1 MSRNRRNFFPEYQT
15 SRRTV
20 NVESRR
26 SETASGGIRTVSG
39 TSLRIRGGE
48 CRMEKK
54 SQPVLKERAK
64 NTVSM
69 QERLLQEVIQKKEIT
84 SLILINGFHMK
95 GIVKEYDAFSIL
107 VESDNKNHLIYK
119 HAISTIRL

>member
-1 MSRNRRNFFPEYQT
+1 
-15 SRRTV
+15 
-20 NVESRR
+20 
-26 SETASGGIRTVSG
+26 
-39 TSLRIRGGE
+39 
-48 CRMEKK
+48 MERKA
-54 SQPVLKERAK
+54 QPVLKERTR

-69 QERLLQEVIQKKEIT
+69 QERLLQEVIQKKKVT

-107 VESDNKNHLIYK
+107 VEFDDKNHLIYK

>member
-1 MSRNRRNFFPEYQT
+1 
-15 SRRTV
+15 
-20 NVESRR
+20 
-26 SETASGGIRTVSG
+26 
-39 TSLRIRGGE
+39 
-48 CRMEKK
+48 MEKK
-54 SQPVLKERAK
+54 SQSVLKERAR

-69 QERLLQEVIQKKEIT
+69 QERLLQEVIQKKKVI

-107 VESDNKNHLIYK
+107 IESDNKNQLIYK

>member
-1 MSRNRRNFFPEYQT
+1 
-15 SRRTV
+15 
-20 NVESRR
+20 
-26 SETASGGIRTVSG
+26 
-39 TSLRIRGGE
+39 
-48 CRMEKK
+48 
-54 SQPVLKERAK
+54 QPVLKERAR

-69 QERLLQEVIQKKEIT
+69 QERLLQEVIQKKKIT

-107 VESDNKNHLIYK
+107 VESDNKNQLIYK

>member
-1 MSRNRRNFFPEYQT
+1 
-15 SRRTV
+15 
-20 NVESRR
+20 
-26 SETASGGIRTVSG
+26 
-39 TSLRIRGGE
+39 
-48 CRMEKK
+48 MERKP
-54 SQPVLKERAK
+54 QPVLKERTR

-69 QERLLQEVIQKKEIT
+69 PERLVQEVIQKKKVI

-107 VESDNKNHLIYK
+107 VESDDKNHLIYK

>member
-1 MSRNRRNFFPEYQT
+1 
-15 SRRTV
+15 
-20 NVESRR
+20 
-26 SETASGGIRTVSG
+26 
-39 TSLRIRGGE
+39 
-48 CRMEKK
+48 MERKP
-54 SQPVLKERAK
+54 QPVLKERTR

-69 QERLLQEVIQKKEIT
+69 QERLLQEVIQKKKIT

>member
-1 MSRNRRNFFPEYQT
+1 
-15 SRRTV
+15 
-20 NVESRR
+20 
-26 SETASGGIRTVSG
+26 
-39 TSLRIRGGE
+39 
-48 CRMEKK
+48 MEKK
-54 SQPVLKERAK
+54 LQPILKERAR

-69 QERLLQEVIQKKEIT
+69 QERLLQEVIQKKQVI

-107 VESDNKNHLIYK
+107 IESDNKNQLIYK

>member
-1 MSRNRRNFFPEYQT
+1 
-15 SRRTV
+15 
-20 NVESRR
+20 
-26 SETASGGIRTVSG
+26 
-39 TSLRIRGGE
+39 
-48 CRMEKK
+48 MERK
-54 SQPVLKERAK
+54 SQPVLKERIR

-69 QERLLQEVIQKKEIT
+69 QERLLQEVIQKKKVT

-119 HAISTIRL
+119 HAISTIQL

>member
-1 MSRNRRNFFPEYQT
+1 
-15 SRRTV
+15 
-20 NVESRR
+20 
-26 SETASGGIRTVSG
+26 
-39 TSLRIRGGE
+39 
-48 CRMEKK
+48 MERKA
-54 SQPVLKERAK
+54 QPVLKERTR

-69 QERLLQEVIQKKEIT
+69 QERLLQEVIQKKKVT

-107 VESDNKNHLIYK
+107 VESDDKNHLIYK

>member
-1 MSRNRRNFFPEYQT
+1 
-15 SRRTV
+15 
-20 NVESRR
+20 
-26 SETASGGIRTVSG
+26 
-39 TSLRIRGGE
+39 
-48 CRMEKK
+48 MERK
-54 SQPVLKERAK
+54 SQPVLKERTR

-69 QERLLQEVIQKKEIT
+69 QERLLQEVIQKKKVI

-107 VESDNKNHLIYK
+107 IESDNKNQLIYK

>member
-1 MSRNRRNFFPEYQT
+1 VSRNRRNFFPEHQT
-15 SRRTV
+15 SGRTAD
-20 NVESRR
+20 VESRR

-39 TSLRIRGGE
+39 KSLRIRGGMQDGE
-48 CRMEKK
+48 K
-54 SQPVLKERAK
+54 SQPVLKERAR

-69 QERLLQEVIQKKEIT
+69 QERLLQEVIQKKKVI

-107 VESDNKNHLIYK
+107 VEFDDKNHLIYK

>member
-1 MSRNRRNFFPEYQT
+1 R
-15 SRRTV
+15 
-20 NVESRR
+20 
-26 SETASGGIRTVSG
+26 
-39 TSLRIRGGE
+39 
-48 CRMEKK
+48 
-54 SQPVLKERAK
+54 

-69 QERLLQEVIQKKEIT
+69 QERLLQEVIQKKKVT

>member
-1 MSRNRRNFFPEYQT
+1 
-15 SRRTV
+15 
-20 NVESRR
+20 
-26 SETASGGIRTVSG
+26 
-39 TSLRIRGGE
+39 
-48 CRMEKK
+48 MEKK
-54 SQPVLKERAK
+54 SQPVLKERTR

-69 QERLLQEVIQKKEIT
+69 QERLLQEVIQKKKIT

-107 VESDNKNHLIYK
+107 VESDDKNHLIYK

>member
-1 MSRNRRNFFPEYQT
+1 
-15 SRRTV
+15 
-20 NVESRR
+20 
-26 SETASGGIRTVSG
+26 
-39 TSLRIRGGE
+39 
-48 CRMEKK
+48 MERK
-54 SQPVLKERAK
+54 SQPVLKERTK

-69 QERLLQEVIQKKEIT
+69 QERLLQEVIQKKKVI

-107 VESDNKNHLIYK
+107 IESDKKNQLIYK